1 MIRRPPRSTLFPY
14 TTLFRSFFRAC
25 SEIVGRNEARDR
37 RVQERDLGRA
47 EKHVLLALRRGV
59 AGVLRTGSGGN
70 GGGGP
75 RARPFSEKGATPRLF
90 PFSPPGEKNK
100 GGFSLRNGPVGP
112 PPPSPPTRLNPAA

>member
-25 SEIVGRNEARDR
+25 SEIVGRNQAPDR
-37 RVQERDLGRA
+37 RVEERDLGRA

-70 GGGGP
+70 GGGAQ
-75 RARPFSEKGATPRLF
+75 RAGRFQETATTSCF
-90 PFSPPGEKNK
+90 FHISSPEKNIK
-100 GGFSLRNGPVGP
+100 RDS
-112 PPPSPPTRLNPAA
+112 S